1 LVKDIKVKRR
11 PVENTRSWSY
21 DNVKTYDIM
30 QVPQKKVKK
39 MEKRIQFI
47 NGEEVEDEVEVEVVE
62 PLKRL
67 FNFAPS
73 MSRMSPP

>member
-1 LVKDIKVKRR
+1 
-11 PVENTRSWSY
+11 
-21 DNVKTYDIM
+21 VKTYDIM

-39 MEKRIQFI
+39 MEKQIELVD
-47 NGEEVEDEVEVEVVE
+47 GEEVEVEVEVEVFE

>member
-1 LVKDIKVKRR
+1 M
-11 PVENTRSWSY
+11 
-21 DNVKTYDIM
+21 KTYDIM

-39 MEKRIQFI
+39 TEKQIQFVD
-47 NGEEVEDEVEVEVVE
+47 GEEIEVEVEVEVIE

-73 MSRMSPP
+73 MSTMSPP

>member
-1 LVKDIKVKRR
+1 MSSSL
-11 PVENTRSWSY
+11 PLLSWSHPSHLARSWSY

-39 MEKRIQFI
+39 TEKQIQLVD
-47 NGEEVEDEVEVEVVE
+47 GEEVEVEVEVEVIE

-73 MSRMSPP
+73 MSPP